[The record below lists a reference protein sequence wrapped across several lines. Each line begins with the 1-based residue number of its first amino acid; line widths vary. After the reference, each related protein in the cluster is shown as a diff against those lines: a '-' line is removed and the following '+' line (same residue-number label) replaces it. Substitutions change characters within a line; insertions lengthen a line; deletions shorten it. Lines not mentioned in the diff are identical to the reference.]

1 MADDIAKSTGWSLYQ
16 GEAVGAVGPW
26 YCQFCILGREE
37 RGERSEKDR
46 KGKERNERAEGKRF
60 LAGQWPMILQ
70 AAQAGSFTKVNLLVW
85 LDLGPWY
92 CIFGKERKESGERIE
107 NDRKG
112 RQERKAR
119 AKDF

>member
-1 MADDIAKSTGWSLYQ
+1 MKKTEREKKDMK
-16 GEAVGAVGPW
+16 
-26 YCQFCILGREE
+26 REE
-37 RGERSEKDR
+37 GT
-46 KGKERNERAEGKRF
+46 RF
-60 LAGQWPMILQ
+60 LVGQWPMILQ

-112 RQERKAR
+112 
-119 AKDF
+119 